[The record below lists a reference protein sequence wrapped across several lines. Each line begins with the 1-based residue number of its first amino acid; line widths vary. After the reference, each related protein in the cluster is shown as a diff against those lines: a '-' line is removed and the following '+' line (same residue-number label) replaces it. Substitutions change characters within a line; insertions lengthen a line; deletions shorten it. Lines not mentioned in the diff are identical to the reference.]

1 MMRHFLE
8 RFSRQKA
15 KLSMVFPCF
24 FHRRCHVF
32 VCGCCFNAKD
42 LGDGKDLAVALSVE
56 LMMCDAHTATLR
68 LVVSSGRYHLVRR
81 MLAALGS

>member
-1 MMRHFLE
+1 MF
-8 RFSRQKA
+8 FSIQGV
-15 KLSMVFPCF
+15 M
-24 FHRRCHVF
+24 CHVF

-81 MLAALGS
+81 MLAALGG